1 MKKGKFAGLGDIEE
15 IGGTAPAIVGGE
27 ALEVELALLDE
38 SPHQLRIDVSNI
50 EELAASLESVGL
62 IQPITL
68 EVKQG
73 GRYTIVAGHRRVEAA
88 RHNGWQTIK
97 AVVVSP
103 QSEADLAI
111 KNLVENVQ
119 RDDLSPFELALAVD
133 RAIAATGQK
142 ASDFAKTIGKSV
154 DWLSKVRSVLRLPSS
169 VQDSLALELTPSER
183 RRLGVEALS
192 ELSRLEDEE
201 LCVSLFEQLKKGE
214 IKREG
219 MREAIREAREP
230 KVYETTVSLP
240 TNYTP
245 DEILDDDTLDELAP
259 KKEEVFKT
267 TVPFTAVVNIPIKT
281 DAPHTE
287 PQTGKI
293 GKFWEKHTLP
303 RGKGFGFDFSAF
315 SEEQKAA
322 FLSDLGNL
330 CQKYSNM
337 EIVIERQIK
346 NIGVFKDRVCIE
358 YDNGDMEYPS
368 FTKAKEDIYKKAP
381 KEFGYECAD
390 HNKAVDFVNSLRGK
404 YSSDG
409 TKMKLRDTK

>member
-1 MKKGKFAGLGDIEE
+1 MKKGKFAGLGDIGE

-68 EVKQG
+68 EVKND

-103 QSEADLAI
+103 QSEANLAI

-169 VQDSLALELTPSER
+169 VQDSLALELTPPER

-192 ELSRLEDEE
+192 ELSRLED
-201 LCVSLFEQLKKGE
+201 
-214 IKREG
+214 
-219 MREAIREAREP
+219 
-230 KVYETTVSLP
+230 
-240 TNYTP
+240 
-245 DEILDDDTLDELAP
+245 
-259 KKEEVFKT
+259 
-267 TVPFTAVVNIPIKT
+267 
-281 DAPHTE
+281 
-287 PQTGKI
+287 
-293 GKFWEKHTLP
+293 
-303 RGKGFGFDFSAF
+303 
-315 SEEQKAA
+315 
-322 FLSDLGNL
+322 
-330 CQKYSNM
+330 
-337 EIVIERQIK
+337 
-346 NIGVFKDRVCIE
+346 
-358 YDNGDMEYPS
+358 
-368 FTKAKEDIYKKAP
+368 
-381 KEFGYECAD
+381 
-390 HNKAVDFVNSLRGK
+390 
-404 YSSDG
+404 
-409 TKMKLRDTK
+409 